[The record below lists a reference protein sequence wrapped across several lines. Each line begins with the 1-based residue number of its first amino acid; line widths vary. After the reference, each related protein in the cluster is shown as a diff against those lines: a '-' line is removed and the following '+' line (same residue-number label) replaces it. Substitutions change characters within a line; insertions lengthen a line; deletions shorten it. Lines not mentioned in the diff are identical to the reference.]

1 MAFRRLAHLQSQNN
15 AEKTTT
21 ELIAIA
27 AIIPWLMWGALPGD
41 VVPREENVAL
51 NILDAGRL
59 EVAGIFTRDVAVR
72 CGICGPFLL

>member
-1 MAFRRLAHLQSQNN
+1 M
-15 AEKTTT
+15 TTT

-51 NILDAGRL
+51 NILDVGKL
-59 EVAGIFTRDVAVR
+59 EVAGIVSRDITVR
-72 CGICGPFLL
+72 CVCLT